1 MARDPVVSDDFM
13 LTFWEV
19 LARGENCTDVRLARG
34 VAGVQKTTYPSPA
47 GVPMFSVVKFPQPTR
62 IEVERARGYHALVQ
76 SRGRSLRAVAFAGGR
91 WSSSV
96 VTTLS

>member
-34 VAGVQKTTYPSPA
+34 VAGVQKTGLDVHHISLANGSADVLGYEVSPA
-47 GVPMFSVVKFPQPTR
+47 N
-62 IEVERARGYHALVQ
+62 AY
-76 SRGRSLRAVAFAGGR
+76 
-91 WSSSV
+91 
-96 VTTLS
+96 